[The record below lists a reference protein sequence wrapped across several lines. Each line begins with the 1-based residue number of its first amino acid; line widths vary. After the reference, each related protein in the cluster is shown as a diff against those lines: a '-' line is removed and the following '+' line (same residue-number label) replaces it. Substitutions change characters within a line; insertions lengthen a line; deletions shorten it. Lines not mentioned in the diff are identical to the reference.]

1 MKPTKRRK
9 EKEAIVGISGFY
21 RVNITDPD
29 GTVKGDSGYKKNVV
43 GNLGVANYLA
53 YAFASTGGSAALT
66 PKYMHLGSL
75 QSSHAS
81 SLVNV
86 IGAFDLSLAQLIG
99 STQHTTRADQAS
111 GHTVRFLA
119 TFVSNSLATT
129 TRTIA
134 AIGLFHTTNATSAMC
149 AGSFASS
156 TLGSAQAINCTY
168 DIVFS
173 ATSTT

>member
-1 MKPTKRRK
+1 MKTKRSK
-9 EKEAIVGISGFY
+9 KAKEAFVGVSGFY

-43 GNLGVANYLA
+43 SNLGVANYLA
-53 YAFASTGGSAALT
+53 YAFASSGGSTALT
-66 PKYMHLGSL
+66 PKYMQLGSL

-86 IGAFDLSLAQLIG
+86 TGAFDLSVAASIS
-99 STQHTTRADQAS
+99 STQHTTRADQTS